1 VCKNKV
7 TLQERTLQIHCA
19 QNSYLEAKAAP
30 SGAGSKNDQNHAF
43 LCTFSLPGL
52 IDKL

>member
-1 VCKNKV
+1 MVVKLTDCAVTSCVQSKV

-19 QNSYLEAKAAP
+19 QNSYLQAKAAP
-30 SGAGSKNDQNHAF
+30 SGAGSKNDQM
-43 LCTFSLPGL
+43 